1 MVFSVFS
8 RVFLFSDPS
17 EKSEAP
23 GCVFCPDSCAFQT
36 GNVESLDLSDPS
48 AGVYAALRDF
58 LFLDNGQKRQIG
70 SCKNYRN
77 KEERNG
83 I

>member
-48 AGVYAALRDF
+48 AGGYGNLYAAVSLKKAQ
-58 LFLDNGQKRQIG
+58 LV
-70 SCKNYRN
+70 
-77 KEERNG
+77 
-83 I
+83 

>member
-1 MVFSVFS
+1 M
-8 RVFLFSDPS
+8 
-17 EKSEAP
+17 EEN
-23 GCVFCPDSCAFQT
+23 CAVQSACAVWT
-36 GNVESLDLSDPS
+36 GEESNLGVSDPS